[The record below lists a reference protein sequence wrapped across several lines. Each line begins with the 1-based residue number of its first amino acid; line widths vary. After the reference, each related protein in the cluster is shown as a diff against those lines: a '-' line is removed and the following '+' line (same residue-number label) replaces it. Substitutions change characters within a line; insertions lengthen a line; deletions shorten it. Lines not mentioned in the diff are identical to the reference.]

1 MVSQLVFQDK
11 KEIERLKSQCNL
23 FLEYE
28 TPVIDDVLKSK
39 EGKVSVL
46 DVGCNEG
53 DKTVSLFSADSV
65 EKVIGLE
72 YNKDL
77 AEKAQSKF
85 GDDRFSF
92 YSLDVESDDFLS
104 RIGDIMKRENVE
116 AFDVIYLSV
125 VLLHLK
131 DPDALLLKL
140 KPLLKDDGT
149 LVIVEGDDSSSF
161 LVPDEEG
168 LLKGFLEILNKDKYS
183 GNRTLGKTIEKRL
196 VKSGYIII
204 SLPVNAIAAG
214 LGERE
219 KKKVI
224 YTVFFSYLKEDVA
237 ILLKEEKDNEE
248 YKAWAKWLRENSSKL
263 EKIIKSDDSYINM
276 GMKILVCHKGLKK
289 DAE

>member
-39 EGKVSVL
+39 GGKVCVL

-53 DKTVSLFSADSV
+53 DKTVSLFSSDSV
-65 EKVIGLE
+65 KKVIGLE

-77 AEKAQSKF
+77 AEKAQKKF

-92 YSLDVESDDFLS
+92 YSLDVESSDFLS
-104 RIGDIMKRENVE
+104 RLGDIMKREGVE
-116 AFDVIYLSV
+116 AFDIIYLSV

-131 DPDALLLKL
+131 DPDSLLLKL

-161 LVPDEEG
+161 LVPDEDG
-168 LLKGFLEILNKDKYS
+168 LLKDFMKILNKDKYS
-183 GNRTLGKTIEKRL
+183 GNRKLGASIEKML
-196 VKSGYIII
+196 VKCGYIII
-204 SLPVNAIAAG
+204 SLPVNAIVAG
-214 LGERE
+214 FGERE

-263 EKIIKSDDSYINM
+263 EKIIKSDDSCIKM
-276 GMKILVCHKGLKK
+276 GMKILVCHKGLKN
-289 DAE
+289 AV

>member
-39 EGKVSVL
+39 GGKVSVL

-196 VKSGYIII
+196 VKSGYIIA
-204 SLPVNAIAAG
+204 LPVNAIAAG

-289 DAE
+289 DAK